1 MAHPQSVLCSEVLL
15 YTSMYFSRDC
25 YTCSSL
31 SSVAQLDSDCVCA
44 CSCAGMCIY
53 VCESLKFEGGTMVV
67 MVPLQYF
74 QFMNCGGS
82 AMQ

>member
-1 MAHPQSVLCSEVLL
+1 
-15 YTSMYFSRDC
+15 MYFFMHC

-44 CSCAGMCIY
+44 CNCAGMSIY
-53 VCESLKFEGGTMVV
+53 VCETLKFEGGTMVV
-67 MVPLQYF
+67 MVPLQ
-74 QFMNCGGS
+74 FMNYEGS

>member
-1 MAHPQSVLCSEVLL
+1 
-15 YTSMYFSRDC
+15 MYFFRHC

-31 SSVAQLDSDCVCA
+31 SSSLSSVSQLDSDCVCA
-44 CSCAGMCIY
+44 CSSAGMCIY

-74 QFMNCGGS
+74 QFMNCEGS
-82 AMQ
+82 AIQ

>member
-1 MAHPQSVLCSEVLL
+1 
-15 YTSMYFSRDC
+15 MYFSRHC

-53 VCESLKFEGGTMVV
+53 VCESLKFESGTMVV

-74 QFMNCGGS
+74 QFMNCEGCT
-82 AMQ
+82 MQ

>member
-1 MAHPQSVLCSEVLL
+1 MQVTKGTWRMREQCVPG
-15 YTSMYFSRDC
+15 
-25 YTCSSL
+25 SL
-31 SSVAQLDSDCVCA
+31 SSSHAREPGNEANCVCA
-44 CSCAGMCIY
+44 CSCAGRCIY

-74 QFMNCGGS
+74 QFMNCEGF

>member
-1 MAHPQSVLCSEVLL
+1 MESSARDMIPHCMLL
-15 YTSMYFSRDC
+15 YRPWLWDC
-25 YTCSSL
+25 YTFYSL
-31 SSVAQLDSDCVCA
+31 FSVAQLDSDCVCA

-74 QFMNCGGS
+74 QFMNCEGS

>member
-1 MAHPQSVLCSEVLL
+1 
-15 YTSMYFSRDC
+15 MYFSRHC

-53 VCESLKFEGGTMVV
+53 MCESLKFEGGTMVV
-67 MVPLQYF
+67 MVPLHCKGF
-74 QFMNCGGS
+74 

>member
-1 MAHPQSVLCSEVLL
+1 MLTTEHIASI

-25 YTCSSL
+25 YTCCSL
-31 SSVAQLDSDCVCA
+31 SSVAQPYSDCVCA

-53 VCESLKFEGGTMVV
+53 ACESLKFEGGTMVV

-74 QFMNCGGS
+74 QFMNCEDS
-82 AMQ
+82 AMV